1 MENAVFKLLLICT
14 LCVMG
19 CTACEKEKRVS
30 AEIGALP
37 KQTLDKV
44 TDDLNKASALT
55 SAQLKAIE
63 NENALENKDK

>member
-1 MENAVFKLLLICT
+1 MFKLLLIYT

-19 CTACEKEKRVS
+19 CTACEKEKRAS

-55 SAQLKAIE
+55 SAELKTIE
-63 NENALENKDK
+63 NENTFESKDK